1 MSDGTQHRASAAR
14 LAVTRRAFVGVLPM
28 AMLAAARAAR
38 GQETAPIEGG
48 AAVRQ
53 EPEVPGASM
62 GGDGYVPVRL
72 PAKAGAAPSMTPQQ
86 RDAVER
92 LLSCPCPCT
101 LDVFTCRTSMPCGFS
116 PRMHSDV
123 VALVDGGYSGEEIVA
138 AFRRAYGEKVLMA
151 PEARGF
157 NRLGYLMPFL
167 AIGTGGIALAALIRR
182 WRANPPPPDTGGAAV
197 VASATPDEL
206 ARLDA
211 AVRSEGDPR

>member
-1 MSDGTQHRASAAR
+1 MSDRQRGREFS
-14 LAVTRRAFVGVLPM
+14 RRTFVGALPF
-28 AMLAAARAAR
+28 AALAIARVARA
-38 GQETAPIEGG
+38 QETAPIEGG

-62 GGDGYVPVRL
+62 GGDGYIPVRL
-72 PAKAGAAPSMTPQQ
+72 SAKAGATPSMSAED

-116 PRMHSDV
+116 PRMHADV

-138 AFRRAYGEKVLMA
+138 AFRQAYGEKVLMA
-151 PEARGF
+151 PEAKGF

-167 AIGTGGIALAALIRR
+167 AIGTGGIALVALIRR
-182 WRANPPPPDTGGAAV
+182 WRANAPPDTGGNAT
-197 VASATPDEL
+197 VAQGTPDEL
-206 ARLDA
+206 ARLEA
-211 AVRSEGDPR
+211 AVRNEGGDR